1 MDIMPLNRLVH
12 PVQKLIGG
20 IKRNDMIDDRRDTQF
35 ILDSSPQFSWLH
47 AGRVFMSTVSAVI
60 AVFFI
65 VNLGDVDGVKVTI
78 LDESP
83 NAG

>member
-1 MDIMPLNRLVH
+1 
-12 PVQKLIGG
+12 
-20 IKRNDMIDDRRDTQF
+20 
-35 ILDSSPQFSWLH
+35 
-47 AGRVFMSTVSAVI
+47 MSTVSVVI
-60 AVFFI
+60 AVLFI